1 MWFPNICVYIYMY
14 GATPSHHPVVGC
26 STGFSM
32 IDHLAIGLR
41 FVPSGGDENGTGV
54 SRLGIETA
62 QLALRQ

>member
-1 MWFPNICVYIYMY
+1 MY